1 MAAQA
6 PAAPAAEDK
15 STASHAFYA
24 PPSNVRGRIWHV
36 NSDRPSTSIIDLSST
51 GTAEVADSSEDE

>member
-1 MAAQA
+1 V
-6 PAAPAAEDK
+6 AEDK
-15 STASHAFYA
+15 STASRAFYA

-36 NSDRPSTSIIDLSST
+36 NSDGPSTSIIDLMSI